1 MVRPKKDF
9 STKNVQEPNSIA
21 KSVLAP
27 RPKLSITQVTNIAS
41 DARAV
46 LEAVRQV
53 MLEPFPRKL
62 PPDFTT
68 IQVAD
73 LCEMTKSEFRSAEIS
88 IESTRGIVKQGDNYK
103 SYTLEETIE
112 LIRLIGKLPPIP
124 NKKQGKVIAIASYK
138 GGVGKTTI
146 SISLAQALTL
156 RGLKVLFIDL
166 DPQGS
171 ATTLFGIS
179 PEIEV
184 QYQETIMPFI
194 YQDEPDLQYAVK
206 KTYWHNLDLIAA
218 SSEVLGAEY
227 VLPSNV
233 SKDGYVFWDQL
244 NQGIKPLR
252 DIYDVIVLD
261 TSPSL
266 GYLTQN
272 ALAMADGILTPCPL
286 EALDFASLTQ
296 FYGVFTEISSLLPGY
311 FEQKKFDFIGVVI
324 NKAKLEKDDFTTG
337 NIIKSWIKNS
347 FKEYLWDVII
357 PDSKIPKDTTSQ
369 LKTIY
374 DLSYDETKTTAYKRF
389 RDPMDKLADQ
399 VLLELHEAWRRT

>member
-1 MVRPKKDF
+1 MVRSNKK
-9 STKNVQEPNSIA
+9 TPQKQTQETNSIA
-21 KSVLAP
+21 KTVLQP
-27 RPKLSITQVTNIAS
+27 RPKISINQVSNIAA

-62 PPDFTT
+62 PPEF
-68 IQVAD
+68 IANQVAD
-73 LCEMTKSEFRSAEIS
+73 LCDLTRSEFKSAEIK
-88 IESTRGIVKQGDNYK
+88 IKSTRGKIKEGDNFT

-112 LIRLIGKLPPIP
+112 LINLVAKLPKLPI
-124 NKKQGKVIAIASYK
+124 KKQGKVIAIASYK

-146 SISLAQALTL
+146 SMSLAQALTL

-194 YQDEPDLQYAVK
+194 YQDEPDLQYAIK

-227 VLPSNV
+227 VLPANAN
-233 SKDGYVFWDQL
+233 KEGYIFWDQL

-272 ALAMADGILTPCPL
+272 AMAMADGILTPCPL

-311 FEQKKFDFIGVVI
+311 FEQKKFDFIGVII

-357 PDSKIPKDTTSQ
+357 PDSKIPKDTASQ
-369 LKTIY
+369 LKTVY

-399 VLLELHEAWRRT
+399 VLLELHEAWKRA

>member
-1 MVRPKKDF
+1 MVRSNNKPPKK
-9 STKNVQEPNSIA
+9 NLQENSSIA
-21 KSVLAP
+21 KTILQP
-27 RPKLSITQVTNIAS
+27 RPKISINQVSNIAA

-53 MLEPFPRKL
+53 MLEPYPRKI
-62 PPDFTT
+62 PPEF
-68 IQVAD
+68 IANQVAD
-73 LCEMTKSEFRSAEIS
+73 LCDMTRSEFKSAEIK
-88 IESTRGIVKQGDNYK
+88 IKSTRGNIKDGDNFT
-103 SYTLEETIE
+103 SYTLKETIE
-112 LIRLIGKLPPIP
+112 LISLVAKLPTLPS
-124 NKKQGKVIAIASYK
+124 KKQGKVIAIASYK

-146 SISLAQALTL
+146 SMSLAQALTL

-206 KTYWHNLDLIAA
+206 QTYWHNLDLIAA

-227 VLPSNV
+227 VLPANAN
-233 SKDGYVFWDQL
+233 KEGYVFWDQL

-272 ALAMADGILTPCPL
+272 AMAMADGILTPCPL

-311 FEQKKFDFIGVVI
+311 FENKKFDFIGVII

-369 LKTIY
+369 LKTVY
-374 DLSYDETKTTAYKRF
+374 DLSFDETKTTAYKRF

-399 VLLELHEAWRRT
+399 VLLELHEAWKRK

>member
-1 MVRPKKDF
+1 MVRSNNITPQKHH
-9 STKNVQEPNSIA
+9 QESNTIVKA
-21 KSVLAP
+21 VLQP
-27 RPKLSITQVTNIAS
+27 RPKISINQVSNIAA

-62 PPDFTT
+62 PPEFTAN
-68 IQVAD
+68 QVAD
-73 LCEMTKSEFRSAEIS
+73 LCDMTRSEFKSAEIK
-88 IESTRGIVKQGDNYK
+88 IKSTRGKIKEGDNFT

-112 LIRLIGKLPPIP
+112 LITLVAKLPTLP
-124 NKKQGKVIAIASYK
+124 NKKLGKVIAIASYK

-146 SISLAQALTL
+146 SMSLAQALTL

-194 YQDEPDLQYAVK
+194 YQDEPDLTYAVK

-227 VLPSNV
+227 VLPANAN
-233 SKDGYVFWDQL
+233 KEGYVFWDQL

-272 ALAMADGILTPCPL
+272 AMAMADGILTPCPL

-369 LKTIY
+369 LKTVY
-374 DLSYDETKTTAYKRF
+374 DLSYDETKSTAYKRF
-389 RDPMDKLADQ
+389 REPMDRLADQ
-399 VLLELHEAWRRT
+399 VLLELHEAWKRS

>member
-1 MVRPKKDF
+1 MVRPKKNY
-9 STKNVQEPNSIA
+9 SSKNVQEPSNIV
-21 KSVLAP
+21 KSVLDP
-27 RPKLSITQVTNIAS
+27 RPKLSINQVTNIAS

-62 PPDFTT
+62 PPEFTT
-68 IQVAD
+68 VQVAD
-73 LCEMTKSEFRSAEIS
+73 LCEMSKSEFRSAEIS
-88 IESTRGIVKQGDNYK
+88 IESIRGEVKHGDNYK
-103 SYTLEETIE
+103 SYTLKETIE
-112 LIRLIGKLPPIP
+112 LISLIGKLPPLP
-124 NKKQGKVIAIASYK
+124 SNKQGKVIAIASYK

-184 QYQETIMPFI
+184 LYQDTIMPFI

-227 VLPSNV
+227 VLPANAI
-233 SKDGYVFWDQL
+233 KDGFVFWDQL
-244 NQGIKPLR
+244 NQGVKPLR
-252 DIYDVIVLD
+252 DIYDVIVID

-272 ALAMADGILTPCPL
+272 AMAMADGILTPCPL

-311 FEQKKFDFIGVVI
+311 FDQKKFDFIGVVI

-347 FKEYLWDVII
+347 FKEHLWDVII

-369 LKTIY
+369 LKTVY
-374 DLSYDETKTTAYKRF
+374 DLSYDETKSTAYKRF

-399 VLLELHEAWRRT
+399 VLLELHEAWRRA

>member
-1 MVRPKKDF
+1 MARPKKDF
-9 STKNVQEPNSIA
+9 SPKKEQEQKSIVKA
-21 KSVLAP
+21 ILEP
-27 RPKLSITQVTNIAS
+27 RPKISITQVTNIAA
-41 DARAV
+41 DAKAV

-62 PPDFTT
+62 PPEFTT
-68 IQVAD
+68 NQVAD
-73 LCEMTKSEFRSAEIS
+73 LCEMTKSEFKSAEIS
-88 IESTRGIVKQGDNYK
+88 IESTRGKVKSSDNYK
-103 SYTLEETIE
+103 SYTLKETIE
-112 LIRLIGKLPPIP
+112 LIKLIGKLPPLP
-124 NKKQGKVIAIASYK
+124 KKKQGKVIAVASYK

-146 SISLAQALTL
+146 SVSLAQALTL

-179 PEIEV
+179 PEVEV
-184 QYQETIMPFI
+184 QYEETIMPFI
-194 YQDEPDLQYAVK
+194 YQDEPDLMYAVQN
-206 KTYWHNLDLIAA
+206 TYWDFLDLIPA

-227 VLPSNV
+227 ILPANA
-233 SKDGYVFWDQL
+233 SKEGYVFWDQL

-272 ALAMADGILTPCPL
+272 AMAMADGILTPCPL

-311 FEQKKFDFIGVVI
+311 FEDKKFDFIGVII

-357 PDSKIPKDTTSQ
+357 PDSKIPKETTSQ
-369 LKTIY
+369 LKTIF
-374 DLSYDETKTTAYKRF
+374 DLSYDEVKSTAYKRF
-389 RDPMDKLADQ
+389 REPLDKLADQ
-399 VLLELHEAWRRT
+399 VLLELYEAWKRG

>member
-1 MVRPKKDF
+1 MARPKKVF
-9 STKNVQEPNSIA
+9 STKLTQESNSIV
-21 KSVLAP
+21 KSILEP
-27 RPKLSITQVTNIAS
+27 RPKLSISQITDIAS
-41 DARAV
+41 DAKGV

-62 PPDFTT
+62 PPEFTT
-68 IQVAD
+68 NQVAD

-88 IESTRGIVKQGDNYK
+88 IESTRGTIKEGDNFK
-103 SYTLEETIE
+103 SYTLLETID
-112 LIRLIGKLPPIP
+112 LINLIGNLPPLP
-124 NKKQGKVIAIASYK
+124 EKKQGKVIAIASYK

-146 SISLAQALTL
+146 SVSLAQALTL

-179 PEIEV
+179 PEVEV

-194 YQDEPDLQYAVK
+194 YQDETDLQYAVQN
-206 KTYWHNLDLIAA
+206 TYWHNLDLIAA

-227 VLPSNV
+227 VLPANAN
-233 SKDGYVFWDQL
+233 KEGYVFWDQL
-244 NQGIKPLR
+244 NQGVKPLR
-252 DIYDVIVLD
+252 DVYDVIVLD

-272 ALAMADGILTPCPL
+272 AMAMADGILTPCPL

-311 FEQKKFDFIGVVI
+311 FEQKKFDFMGVVI

-357 PDSKIPKDTTSQ
+357 PDSKVPKDTTSQ
-369 LKTIY
+369 LKTVY
-374 DLSYDETKTTAYKRF
+374 DLSYDEAKSTAYKRF
-389 RDPMDKLADQ
+389 REPMDKLADQ
-399 VLLELHEAWRRT
+399 VLLELHEAWKRT

>member
-1 MVRPKKDF
+1 MARPKKNF
-9 STKNVQEPNSIA
+9 SLKNIHEQSGLA
-21 KSVLAP
+21 KSVLEP
-27 RPKLSITQVTNIAS
+27 RPKISITQVTNIAA
-41 DARAV
+41 DAKAV

-62 PPDFTT
+62 PPELTVN
-68 IQVAD
+68 QVAD

-88 IESTRGIVKQGDNYK
+88 IDSTRGTIKEGDNFK

-112 LIRLIGKLPPIP
+112 LIGLIGKLPPLPI
-124 NKKQGKVIAIASYK
+124 KKQGKVIAIASYK

-146 SISLAQALTL
+146 SVSLAQALTL

-194 YQDEPDLQYAVK
+194 YQDEPDLKYAVQS
-206 KTYWHNLDLIAA
+206 TYWHNLDLIPA

-227 VLPSNV
+227 VLPAQASLE
-233 SKDGYVFWDQL
+233 GYEFWDQL
-244 NQGIKPLR
+244 NRGIKPLR
-252 DIYDVIVLD
+252 EQYDAIVLD

-272 ALAMADGILTPCPL
+272 AMAVADGILTPCPL

-296 FYGVFTEISSLLPGY
+296 FFGVFTEISSLLPGY
-311 FEQKKFDFIGVVI
+311 FEKKQFDFMGVVI
-324 NKAKLEKDDFTTG
+324 NKAKLERDDFTTG

-357 PDSKIPKDTTSQ
+357 PDSKIPKDSTSQ
-369 LKTIY
+369 LKTVY
-374 DLSYDETKTTAYKRF
+374 DLSYD
-389 RDPMDKLADQ
+389 
-399 VLLELHEAWRRT
+399 

>member
-1 MVRPKKDF
+1 MVRSNNITPQKHH
-9 STKNVQEPNSIA
+9 QESNTIV
-21 KSVLAP
+21 KTVLQP
-27 RPKLSITQVTNIAS
+27 RPKISINQVSNIAA

-62 PPDFTT
+62 PPEFTAN
-68 IQVAD
+68 QVAD
-73 LCEMTKSEFRSAEIS
+73 LCDMTRSEFKSAEIK
-88 IESTRGIVKQGDNYK
+88 IKSTRGKIKEGDNFT

-112 LIRLIGKLPPIP
+112 LITLVAKLPTLP
-124 NKKQGKVIAIASYK
+124 NKKLGKVIAIASYK

-146 SISLAQALTL
+146 SMSLAQALTL

-194 YQDEPDLQYAVK
+194 YQDEPDLKYAVK

-227 VLPSNV
+227 VLPANAN
-233 SKDGYVFWDQL
+233 KEGYVFWDQL

-272 ALAMADGILTPCPL
+272 AMAMADGILTPCPL

-369 LKTIY
+369 LKTVY

-399 VLLELHEAWRRT
+399 VLLELHEAWKRS